1 MRISR
6 ATLTRNWLWSTL
18 ATVLVGGILG
28 VLDTRLKLLTGAGT
42 ADLQDFNTAAQFA
55 VAFHAWGVHGYLARA
70 GFNLGFDYLFMP
82 LYAVAFFYSG
92 ILTMETFAPRPGLL
106 RRLLTLAAMAPVVA
120 AGLDAVENAAELALL
135 WNGPTDSLAATAHMV
150 STAKWI
156 GIAIGFALLLG
167 ALLARVQ
174 AWQKSRLKG
183 LNPSP

>member
-6 ATLTRNWLWSTL
+6 TTLNRNWLWSTL
-18 ATVLVGGILG
+18 ATILVGGILG
-28 VLDTRLKLLTGAGT
+28 MLDARLKLLTGAGT
-42 ADLQDFNTAAQFA
+42 ADLQGFDSAAQFA

-92 ILTMETFAPRPGLL
+92 ILTMEAFAPRPGLL
-106 RRLLTLAAMAPVVA
+106 RRLLTMAAMAPVVA
-120 AGLDAVENAAELALL
+120 AGLDAAENALELTLM
-135 WNGPTDSLAATAHMV
+135 WDGPTDSLAMTAHTV
-150 STAKWI
+150 STAKWL
-156 GIAIGFALLLG
+156 GLAIGFALLLG
-167 ALLARVQ
+167 AVLAKIQ